1 MTCAA
6 GLHDTTQGCLS
17 SVSWR
22 PKGAAR
28 GLWFSRR
35 RKRSAPNSELF
46 PLSCVSPMRTKMW
59 IFFQVLWDRG
69 TKRGGRGAA
78 AQDGEKVCGARRSDS
93 NCECHLNKAVLEER
107 FCGVG
112 AAGPRRRLGRAWSGG
127 TFRCGRCSE
136 MSRWSF
142 HVMEAPTAGTRS
154 DRTGALIEKSE
165 IARKRVAQIFVWRTK
180 LCICRDV
187 RVGTTGRARRHRVV
201 GDCRRSATPLAKTS
215 ETTFGL

>member
-1 MTCAA
+1 MTCA
-6 GLHDTTQGCLS
+6 
-17 SVSWR
+17 VSWR

-28 GLWFSRR
+28 ELWFSRR

-69 TKRGGRGAA
+69 TKGTGRGAA
-78 AQDGEKVCGARRSDS
+78 AQDGEKVCEARRSDS

-112 AAGPRRRLGRAWSGG
+112 AEGPRRRLGRGWSGG

-154 DRTGALIEKSE
+154 DRTAALIEKSE
-165 IARKRVAQIFVWRTK
+165 IARKTVAAQIFVWPTK

-187 RVGTTGRARRHRVV
+187 RAGTTGRARRHEGWWAIVGALRRHWPKHHRRHSVFERV
-201 GDCRRSATPLAKTS
+201 
-215 ETTFGL
+215 